1 MQYFDT
7 HAHVFPDHI
16 VEKVIDTLQDFYQFK
31 WQGKGIVSDL
41 LARMDEAGV
50 QRAVIFSAATK
61 AEQVQAV
68 NNYVAAVVAQYPDR
82 FIGLGSI
89 HPDYKDYEAE
99 LVRIKNLGLRGL
111 KFHPDFQ
118 QIRIDQQEVV
128 NICRAA
134 GPDFPILFHV
144 GDKRFDFSSPRRM
157 AHLLELVPEMTA
169 IAAHMGGYSEWEE
182 AWKHLVG
189 KNVYFDTSSTFS
201 FLEPQ
206 EVKRIIAA
214 HGVDRILWASDYPA
228 ATQKQAITDLM
239 QLDLSP
245 EDQEKIFHRNAEKLC
260 GITT

>member
-68 NNYVAAVVAQYPDR
+68 NNYVAGVVAQYPDR

-89 HPDYKDYEAE
+89 
-99 LVRIKNLGLRGL
+99 
-111 KFHPDFQ
+111 HPDFQ

-144 GDKRFDFSSPRRM
+144 GDKRFDFSSPCRM

-169 IAAHMGGYSEWEE
+169 IAAHMGGYSEWED
-182 AWKHLVG
+182 AWKYLVG

-201 FLEPQ
+201 FLDPQ

-228 ATQKQAITDLM
+228 ATQKQAIADLM
-239 QLDLSP
+239 QLDLTP
-245 EDQEKIFHRNAEKLC
+245 EDQEKIFHRNAEKLF